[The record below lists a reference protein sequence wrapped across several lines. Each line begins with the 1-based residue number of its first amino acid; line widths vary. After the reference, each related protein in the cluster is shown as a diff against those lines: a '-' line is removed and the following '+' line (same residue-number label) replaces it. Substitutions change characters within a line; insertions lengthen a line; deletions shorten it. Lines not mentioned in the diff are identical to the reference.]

1 MTNDAGQAAGT
12 FKVKI
17 MLSSELLKNEEEKK
31 DEEMVPA
38 GNLAAAQ
45 Q

>member
-1 MTNDAGQAAGT
+1 MTNEQGQPAGE

-17 MLSSELLKNEEEKK
+17 MLSAEQLQKEEEKK
-31 DEEMVPA
+31 DDEMVPA
-38 GNLAAAQ
+38 GSLAAAQ

>member
-1 MTNDAGQAAGT
+1 MTSESGQPAGE

-17 MLSSELLKNEEEKK
+17 MLSAEQLKNEEEKK
-31 DEEMVPA
+31 DDEMVPA

>member
-1 MTNDAGQAAGT
+1 MGDL
-12 FKVKI
+12 KVK
-17 MLSSELLKNEEEKK
+17 MVLSSEHMQKEEEKK
-31 DEEMVPA
+31 DDEMVPA